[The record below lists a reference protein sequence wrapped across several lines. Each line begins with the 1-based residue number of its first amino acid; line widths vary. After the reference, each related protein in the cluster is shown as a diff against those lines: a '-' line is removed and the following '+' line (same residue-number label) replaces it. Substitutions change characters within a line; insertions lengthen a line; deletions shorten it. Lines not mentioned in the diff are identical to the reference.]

1 MELSSSLFVLVT
13 EALSSQHHE
22 PSTNCDGRVDMDF
35 FHVTI
40 LGSLV
45 FEANITLCALLSWLV
60 GLHVRLKLLGRCE
73 TLSTVLML
81 TRMRLAVDHP
91 HVPLHQ
97 PLVRTRVVTVLV
109 MVTLV
114 GLHFRTLPDVIGE
127 TLLKKIQGLSQYPS
141 FNNCLYLK

>member
-1 MELSSSLFVLVT
+1 M
-13 EALSSQHHE
+13 
-22 PSTNCDGRVDMDF
+22 
-35 FHVTI
+35 
-40 LGSLV
+40 
-45 FEANITLCALLSWLV
+45 

-109 MVTLV
+109 MVTFV
-114 GLHFRTLPDVIGE
+114 GLHFGTLPNVISE
-127 TLLKKIQGLSQYPS
+127 VLLKKIAITTWTVANSVAHSGLKRGVRVVPINFGLGWIENGWKWLVTHSIARIRGVCQKK
-141 FNNCLYLK
+141 NGKN